1 MDILEYI
8 QAANTTKLLPEK
20 SSQIQDISRKSKV
33 LPIPWISLECLE
45 SSSFVGFSGES
56 LQKEIHVEIS

>member
-33 LPIPWISLECLE
+33 LPIPCISLAFLE
-45 SSSFVGFSGES
+45 SSWFVGFSGES